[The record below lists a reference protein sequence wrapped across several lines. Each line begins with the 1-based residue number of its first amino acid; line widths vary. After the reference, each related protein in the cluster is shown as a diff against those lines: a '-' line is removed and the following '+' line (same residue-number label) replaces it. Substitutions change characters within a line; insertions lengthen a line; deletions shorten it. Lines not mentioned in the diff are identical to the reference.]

1 MERALCT
8 SAGGRFDSELNK
20 RNYLFLG
27 LGVEES

>member
-1 MERALCT
+1 MERVLCT
-8 SAGGRFDSELNK
+8 NAGGRIDSELNK